1 MSKPFEA
8 DLVTA
13 LAAIEN
19 PSLDGNAAYG
29 KYATIQA
36 CLGAAKETLN
46 AHNLA
51 VVQMI
56 HTQPD
61 RLVTRIVHS
70 SGEFVEDGGVP
81 LYCVDQNN
89 PQKMGSAI
97 TYARRYGLC
106 ALLGIAGEEDDD
118 AQSATPSAE
127 LPDAKKTKAAPPVK
141 KPAKSVE
148 TIEETF
154 DDDCYAD
161 DVDETDWA
169 AWVDQHIAG
178 FAKHRHIV
186 EHKNWSK
193 SVIAERET
201 LKAHDKELYAKLNA
215 AYAAKKSQ
223 LENRS

>member
-118 AQSATPSAE
+118 AQSATPTDQ
-127 LPDAKKTKAAPPVK
+127 LPAAKKTKAAPPVK
-141 KPAKSVE
+141 KPIKVVE

-193 SVIAERET
+193 SVIAEREK
-201 LKAHDKELYAKLNA
+201 LKAHDKELFAKLNA

>member
-118 AQSATPSAE
+118 AQSATPTDQ
-127 LPDAKKTKAAPPVK
+127 LPDAKKTKAPPVVK
-141 KPAKSVE
+141 APIQSVE

-154 DDDCYAD
+154 DAGPVGA
-161 DVDETDWA
+161 VDWG

-178 FAKHRHIV
+178 FAKHKHIV

-193 SVIAERET
+193 SVIAEREK